1 MTLNILLYMLLNNT
15 GKNNEKKES
24 SVLNFFLKFKIYW
37 CLRVG
42 CFISEHFD
50 ILTSQL
56 ASIALLISWTFIIQI
71 NIIAWSYTI
80 KRWYLLN
87 WWNYQ
92 FMFMFTHQNLLLC
105 TLIHVC
111 SQRFWYATSDL
122 SYIKKL
128 LYSRLQLSQ
137 LNLTFCG
144 WSKIMLSTL
153 HHKYLIGH

>member
-1 MTLNILLYMLLNNT
+1 MTLNILPYMYLNNT
-15 GKNNEKKES
+15 GKNTEKKES
-24 SVLNFFLKFKIYW
+24 PVLKFFLTFKIYW

-56 ASIALLISWTFIIQI
+56 ASIALLISWAFIIQI

-92 FMFMFTHQNLLLC
+92 CMFYVYSSKPAPLYFNTCMFTKI
-105 TLIHVC
+105 LIC
-111 SQRFWYATSDL
+111 DIWFII
-122 SYIKKL
+122 YIKKL
-128 LYSRLQLSQ
+128 LYVNIS
-137 LNLTFCG
+137 
-144 WSKIMLSTL
+144 
-153 HHKYLIGH
+153 

>member
-1 MTLNILLYMLLNNT
+1 MKKTLCFTEGIKNCKWHWTFYLTGIWIIRAKIQKKRNLLFWI
-15 GKNNEKKES
+15 
-24 SVLNFFLKFKIYW
+24 FFFKFKIYW

-105 TLIHVC
+105 TLIHTC

-128 LYSRLQLSQ
+128 LYVNIS
-137 LNLTFCG
+137 
-144 WSKIMLSTL
+144 
-153 HHKYLIGH
+153 

>member
-1 MTLNILLYMLLNNT
+1 MYMFRLHITFIYIVTRQVVFKEEVDDFTYQWKQQTIKFYVIRKIREKKLCFT
-15 GKNNEKKES
+15 EGIKNCKWHWTFYFTCIWIIRAKYRKKES

-80 KRWYLLN
+80 KRWYL
-87 WWNYQ
+87 
-92 FMFMFTHQNLLLC
+92 
-105 TLIHVC
+105 
-111 SQRFWYATSDL
+111 
-122 SYIKKL
+122 
-128 LYSRLQLSQ
+128 
-137 LNLTFCG
+137 
-144 WSKIMLSTL
+144 
-153 HHKYLIGH
+153 